1 MKIAIVGPPRS
12 GKSII
17 TATLLF
23 FLRDLDEDVRHI
35 QTDVK
40 DIVVPQI
47 MDGKKPIKREEF
59 GSKEFYEA
67 LKKLVNAKGKIVLT
81 DAPGRLTKQL
91 DDLIQIVDAIIF
103 VHKSLEDWEKDA
115 KDGRSDSPEEWKNKL
130 REWGKPVI
138 LEIETY
144 LEQKFGEMVLNF
156 KEKKCRIPI
165 TTGRKRGIMTNHPG
179 ILAIAHYVKEYV
191 EQHEKQK

>member
-1 MKIAIVGPPRS
+1 LKIAIVGPPRS

-23 FLRDLDEDVRHI
+23 FLRDSLNEDARHV

-47 MDGKKPIKREEF
+47 IKGKKPVKKEAFNLE
-59 GSKEFYEA
+59 EFYESLRK
-67 LKKLVNAKGKIVLT
+67 LKNAKGKIILT

-103 VHKSLEDWEKDA
+103 VHKSLEAWRKDTE
-115 KDGRSDSPEEWKNKL
+115 DGRSDSPEEWKNKL
-130 REWGKPVI
+130 REWGKPII

-165 TTGRKRGIMTNHPG
+165 TTGRKRGIMTNHSG
-179 ILAIAHYVKEYV
+179 LLAIAHYVKEYI
-191 EQHEKQK
+191 EQHKK